1 MAQAIARWS
10 PVQWTWVKPS
20 GPGAKRGPFRE
31 ASMDQNIRI
40 VVIEVDRPVGKR
52 DQFRLFFRSNQTPAK
67 CVSYAIT
74 ER

>member
-1 MAQAIARWS
+1 
-10 PVQWTWVKPS
+10 
-20 GPGAKRGPFRE
+20 
-31 ASMDQNIRI
+31 MDQNIRI

-74 ER
+74 EKVMPHGALQIRGQVQLPSGTAAELPPQVPF